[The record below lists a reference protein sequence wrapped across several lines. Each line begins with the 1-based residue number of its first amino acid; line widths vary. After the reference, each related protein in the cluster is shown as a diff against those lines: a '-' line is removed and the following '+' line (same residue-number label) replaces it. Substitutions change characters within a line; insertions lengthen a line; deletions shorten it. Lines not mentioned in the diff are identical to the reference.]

1 MLHIRLKGKCRQ
13 FHWLPSS
20 APVGKLRLDFV
31 LAGDHC
37 TGGIEEVFKQKA
49 RQTVVVSVWGA
60 RWNAALGM
68 FGLYVRYCVHSC
80 CTITFSLCFFWGGWG
95 DFLCKFVLQV

>member
-60 RWNAALGM
+60 RSNAALGM
-68 FGLYVRYCVHSC
+68 FGLHVRYCVDC
-80 CTITFSLCFFWGGWG
+80 CCTFSLCFFLGGG
-95 DFLCKFVLQV
+95 GSDFLCRFVFQV